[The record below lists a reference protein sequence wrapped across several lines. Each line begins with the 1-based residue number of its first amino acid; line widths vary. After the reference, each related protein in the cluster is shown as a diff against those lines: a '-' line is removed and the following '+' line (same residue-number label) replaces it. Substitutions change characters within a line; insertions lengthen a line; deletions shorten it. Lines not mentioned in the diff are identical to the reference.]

1 MPKQERLF
9 PLPHSLHLSRL
20 FWKCSARLREGLKP
34 TLCTGGDLH
43 LLEQACL
50 RGTHRT
56 NAVHHRS
63 PPCDSA
69 PHPFPGPH
77 WGQRVADV
85 AGSRQGSQQLRHCL
99 QDVVEGWAPHPH
111 HACSIYSTGIHLQNT
126 SLKIILPRLS
136 SWPTQNIKPRV
147 QGSSEHRAFH
157 SCTVHTP
164 TKPGPE
170 PATALGPVIQE

>member
-50 RGTHRT
+50 RGTHGT

-77 WGQRVADV
+77 WGQRVADI

-99 QDVVEGWAPHPH
+99 QDVVEGWAPHPPP
-111 HACSIYSTGIHLQNT
+111 CKLHLFHWN
-126 SLKIILPRLS
+126 SFAKHKFKD
-136 SWPTQNIKPRV
+136 NITKTFKLADT
-147 QGSSEHRAFH
+147 EH
-157 SCTVHTP
+157 
-164 TKPGPE
+164 
-170 PATALGPVIQE
+170 